1 MINQIYQLTA
11 PRQIE
16 THYRAIDITIE
27 GHVIVKPD
35 YLALCHA
42 DQRYYLGKR
51 PPQVLAKKLP
61 MALIHECCA
70 RVIYDPSGTY
80 QTDQRV
86 VLIPNQ
92 PPRSSD
98 DEFFENYMDGTHF
111 LSSGYDG
118 FLQEFVQLPLDR
130 VVPFDNIPSNIAAIS
145 EFLSVS
151 CHAFERFDRMAHSMR
166 QNIAI
171 FGDGSLGYV
180 TALVVKRLLPQS
192 NVIVIGRNDDKLALF
207 SFVDETI
214 KTTELTDDVT
224 FDHAFECCGGDG
236 SEIAINDII
245 RYIKPQG
252 TLMLMGVSENKV
264 SVNTRD
270 VLEKGLTL
278 VGSSRSGRVDF
289 EKAIELLTNAK
300 NQALLAKIV
309 YDFGT
314 VQSIAQLHQA
324 FAEDSVAPFKTA
336 FHLNI

>member
-1 MINQIYQLTA
+1 MINQVYQLTA
-11 PRQIE
+11 PRQIDIQ
-16 THYRAIDITIE
+16 YRTIDTSLE
-27 GHVIVKPD
+27 GQVVVKPE

-70 RVIYDPSGTY
+70 RVVYDPSGIY
-80 QTDQRV
+80 QPNQQV

-92 PPRSSD
+92 PPKASD
-98 DEFFENYMDGTHF
+98 LEFFENYMSGTHF

-130 VVPFDNIPSNIAAIS
+130 VVPFDNIPAHIAAIS

-151 CHAFERFDRMAHSMR
+151 CHAFERFDRVAHSIR
-166 QNIAI
+166 QTIAV

-180 TALVVKRLLPQS
+180 TALVIKRLLPQAK
-192 NVIVIGRNDDKLALF
+192 VIVIGRNEDKLTLF
-207 SFVDETI
+207 SFVDETMRTI
-214 KTTELTDDVT
+214 ELPDDLQ

-236 SEIAINDII
+236 SEMAINDII

-252 TLMLMGVSENKV
+252 TLVLMGVSENKV
-264 SVNTRD
+264 NVNTRD

-289 EKAIELLTNAK
+289 ETAVALMSDRK
-300 NQALLAKIV
+300 NQTLLAKII
-309 YDFGT
+309 YDYGT
-314 VQSIAQLHQA
+314 VQSISQLHKV
-324 FAEDSVAPFKTA
+324 FAEDGATPFKTA
-336 FHLNI
+336 FNLDI